1 MLYRLL
7 RQDESIEDG
16 LWAKDPNSETS
27 VFLHVTKG
35 SYGKSK
41 YISTCG
47 SYEAVAYLKSK
58 SKQPG
63 KIVKIDEDKLLS
75 NNVKIIDLRNQKTRD
90 NHKDNSATAELIN
103 TFNNFANK
111 FQEVLLVGHVPK
123 SCLIVD

>member
-7 RQDESIEDG
+7 RQTESIEDG
-16 LWAKDPNSETS
+16 LWAKDPNSKTS

-35 SYGKSK
+35 SYGQSK

-47 SYEAVAYLKSK
+47 SYDAVAYLKRK
-58 SKQPG
+58 STQPG

-75 NNVKIIDLRNQKTRD
+75 NKVKIIDLRHQNTRD
-90 NHKDNSATAELIN
+90 ICIDNSTTAELIN
-103 TFNNFANK
+103 TFNNFANT

-123 SCLIVD
+123 SCLIDD

>member
-1 MLYRLL
+1 MVYGQKIPILKHPFFFTSLKGVM
-7 RQDESIEDG
+7 ESQNI
-16 LWAKDPNSETS
+16 
-27 VFLHVTKG
+27 FRH
-35 SYGKSK
+35 
-41 YISTCG
+41 
-47 SYEAVAYLKSK
+47 EAVAYLKSK

-75 NNVKIIDLRNQKTRD
+75 NNVKIIDLRNQNTRD